1 MNNKNEFVAGFAWR
15 RSDRTTERGNWL
27 RDLAIALAV
36 ALAAT
41 LLFVAGDAHAQ
52 DRIIQISGNNHTA
65 MVTVTIGKSQDVRT
79 GTSFVDVMVGD
90 PEVADV
96 NPLTDH
102 TLSILAKKIGTTRVS
117 VYAEGKKLIGI
128 FDVEVSYDITRLT
141 NELKRRFAG
150 SHLQA
155 STVNGRIMLSGEVA
169 DAATLDKAVT
179 IARQFGPE
187 IINSVSVMSPQ
198 QVMLEVR
205 FIEISRTAGRE
216 LGVQWNHFGQKT
228 LANIGDGTGAGGL
241 PITPAGSSHFKNP
254 GVTSGGANGTDVL
267 RSAAVA
273 AGVIS
278 GASPFGFIIGRL
290 VAGGLSADALINM
303 LEQKGVARS
312 LAEPNLV
319 ALSGDTASFL
329 AGGEYPIPVAGS
341 FGQVTVDYKK
351 YGVGLAFTPTV
362 LGGGL
367 INMKIEPEVSQIDTT
382 HTVTVANGIS
392 VPALI
397 VRRASTTVELR
408 DGQSFVIGGLLQTDN
423 KNQIEQ
429 LPWLG
434 SVPVLGAL
442 FSSKSYQKNET
453 DLAIIVT
460 PHLVRPARPGDVIKV
475 AGRRHAAAERRRLL
489 PARQDR
495 GQPRRRARS
504 RQSPPVSPSPASS
517 RTPGTCSI
525 CRRGEYPMRP
535 SSNAVRSFALAA
547 VLATLAGCS
556 EYLDR
561 RDTISL
567 SGGNAVATNQVT
579 QMVDPWPRAS
589 AKRNIAFDGNRM
601 ESAVTRYRTNTV
613 YPPVG
618 TGTSASYQPAPA
630 NAPNNTT
637 PVGPT
642 VTQPAAPVK

>member
-1 MNNKNEFVAGFAWR
+1 MNNKNECAAGFAWR
-15 RSDRTTERGNWL
+15 RSDRITERGNWL

-52 DRIIQISGNNHTA
+52 DRIIQISGNEHTA

-90 PEVADV
+90 PDVADV

-102 TLSILAKKIGTTRVS
+102 TLSILGKKIGTTRVQ

-128 FDVEVSYDITRLT
+128 FDVEVNYDISRLT

-155 STVNGRIMLSGEVA
+155 SSVNGRIMLSGEVA

-216 LGVQWNHFGQKT
+216 LGVQWNRFGG
-228 LANIGDGTGAGGL
+228 NSIVNVGDRTTAL
-241 PITPAGSSHFKNP
+241 PVGPAE
-254 GVTSGGANGTDVL
+254 
-267 RSAAVA
+267 VA

-278 GASPFGFIIGRL
+278 GSSPFGFAIARL
-290 VAGGLSADALINM
+290 VAGGASTDVMINA
-303 LEQKGVARS
+303 LEQKGIARS

-329 AGGEYPIPVAGS
+329 AGGEYPIPVSGT

-362 LGGGL
+362 LGRGL
-367 INMKIEPEVSQIDTT
+367 INLKIEPEVSQIDTT
-382 HTVTVANGIS
+382 HTVSVTNGIS

-397 VRRASTTVELR
+397 VRRASTTIELR
-408 DGQSFVIGGLLQTDN
+408 DGQSFMIGGLLQSDT
-423 KNQIEQ
+423 KNLIEQ

-442 FSSKSYQKNET
+442 FSSKSYQQNQT

-460 PHLVRPARPGDVIKV
+460 PHLVRPTRPGDVVKTPADDMLPPNDPDFFLLGKTELTRAQAIALTPV
-475 AGRRHAAAERRRLL
+475 TARFADAGGRPFTGHMLDL
-489 PARQDR
+489 PKGD
-495 GQPRRRARS
+495 
-504 RQSPPVSPSPASS
+504 
-517 RTPGTCSI
+517 
-525 CRRGEYPMRP
+525 
-535 SSNAVRSFALAA
+535 SNAA
-547 VLATLAGCS
+547 
-556 EYLDR
+556 
-561 RDTISL
+561 I
-567 SGGNAVATNQVT
+567 Q
-579 QMVDPWPRAS
+579 
-589 AKRNIAFDGNRM
+589 
-601 ESAVTRYRTNTV
+601 
-613 YPPVG
+613 
-618 TGTSASYQPAPA
+618 
-630 NAPNNTT
+630 
-637 PVGPT
+637 
-642 VTQPAAPVK
+642 